1 MKKPLNLRVSDVM
14 NSPKLLGQ
22 HFHGTSWDTWRAVL
36 KATFAEPMTAAE
48 IAAFREV
55 AGGRDPPKHRV
66 SEAVYAVGRGGGK
79 DSVASL
85 IVTCIAVNF
94 NPKGKL
100 RPGEVAT
107 VLCIAVDR
115 DQAAI
120 VLNYTRAYFEE
131 VPALRAQVKSFDRG
145 GITLKNGV
153 SIVVATNSFRSI
165 RGRSILATVFDECA
179 FWRSEDSAIPDVE
192 VAAAVAPGLARV
204 PGSMSIMIS
213 TVHKRSGLLHQR
225 VKDNFGK
232 PSDDVL
238 VVLGTTQQ
246 FNPLFD
252 AKIIARQIEEDPQR
266 YNAEYNSIWRDDLA
280 SFISR
285 ELLDAAVD
293 RGVVVRPP
301 SSDVQYY
308 AFADSSGGR
317 HDSFTLGISHREKDG
332 TVVLDLSYERKPP
345 FDPSTVVEEIAAL
358 LRTYRC
364 SQVVGDNYAA
374 EWTVSAF
381 AKVNVKYTKSE
392 RDRSSIYIDCLP
404 LFASGRARLIDNA
417 RLVAQFAA
425 LERRTFPSGRDRV
438 DHGPSGR
445 DDVCNSAAG
454 ALVLAAS
461 KKAPMVIS
469 RDLINRVRMA
479 PPRRNSLGGPPVY
492 WSAADLRYGR

>member
-22 HFHGTSWDTWRAVL
+22 HFRGTSWDTWRAVL
-36 KATFAEPMTAAE
+36 KATFAEPMSDAE

-120 VLNYTRAYFEE
+120 VLNYTKAYFEE
-131 VPALRAQVKSFDRG
+131 VPALCAQVKSFDRG

-232 PSDDVL
+232 ASDDTL

-266 YNAEYNSIWRDDLA
+266 YSAEYNSIWRDDLA

-301 SSDVQYY
+301 SFDVHYH
-308 AFADSSGGR
+308 AFADSSGNR
-317 HDSFTLGISHREKDG
+317 HDSFTMAISHREKDG
-332 TVVLDLSYERKPP
+332 TAVLSYERKPP

-381 AKVNVKYTKSE
+381 AKVNIKYTKSE

-454 ALVLAAS
+454 ALVLAAN

-469 RDLINRVRMA
+469 AAVMARVRSMQPMRGRA
-479 PPRRNSLGGPPVY
+479 GRIPVY
-492 WSAADLRYGR
+492 FR